1 MHPAWRGLRRVI
13 RLAGRIG
20 KKGCSMARDPALES
34 LLVAD
39 LAALQRVEPR
49 PMFGG
54 LCFMWRGHL
63 LCGADHSGILV
74 RLGKG
79 RDQGLLSEP
88 GIAPMRMKDRPMQGW
103 VRLAA
108 PAARDTALRHRLLAL
123 AQEFV
128 ASLPAK

>member
-1 MHPAWRGLRRVI
+1 
-13 RLAGRIG
+13 
-20 KKGCSMARDPALES
+20 MARDAGLES
-34 LLVAD
+34 LIAAD
-39 LAALQRVEPR
+39 LAALQAVEPQ

-63 LCGADHSGILV
+63 LCGADHSGMLV

-79 RDQGLLSEP
+79 HDQSLLSEP
-88 GIAPMRMKDRPMQGW
+88 GITPMRMRDRPMQGW
-103 VRLAA
+103 VRLSPMAA
-108 PAARDTALRHRLLAL
+108 QDTTLRHRLLAL